1 MMVEESLTDRLVAFL
16 ETEGADFRVMTHEP
30 VTTSEEAARVRG
42 TLPEQGAKALLCK
55 ADGRPVLLVL
65 PGNRRMNSRAF
76 KRAFGVANLRM
87 VSPEELYD
95 LTGLPVGAVPP
106 FGNLLG
112 FATYVDAD
120 LLALSRIAF
129 NAGSRTTSVIM
140 ATADYTRLAQ
150 PTVASF
156 ATE

>member
-1 MMVEESLTDRLVAFL
+1 MTAEESLTNRLIAFL
-16 ETEGADFRVMTHEP
+16 EAEGADFRVMTHEA

-55 ADGRPVLLVL
+55 ADDRSILLVL

-76 KRAFGVANLRM
+76 KQAFGVANLRM
-87 VSPEELYD
+87 VSREELYD

-120 LLALSRIAF
+120 LLTLPRIAF

-140 ATADYTRLAQ
+140 ATADYTRLVQ